1 MSDCLLLNGDSSPV
15 SLLPLSVIDW
25 QEAIKYMVLEKA
37 IPISWHE
44 NWIVHSEHWSTPV
57 PAVLMLTEYT
67 KPKTSVQFSKANV
80 FLRDEYTCQYC
91 GLQLE
96 KKDCTLDHVIPISH
110 GGKTTWQNSATACG
124 PCNAKK
130 GNNHKV
136 VPKKKMHKPDYWEL
150 VNKRKH
156 LNFNIRHDSWR
167 DYLQ

>member
-37 IPISWHE
+37 VPISWHD

-67 KPKTSVQFSKANV
+67 RPKTTVQFSKANV

-91 GLQLE
+91 GDSRFLHVLQHH
-96 KKDCTLDHVIPISH
+96 C
-110 GGKTTWQNSATACG
+110 
-124 PCNAKK
+124 
-130 GNNHKV
+130 
-136 VPKKKMHKPDYWEL
+136 
-150 VNKRKH
+150 
-156 LNFNIRHDSWR
+156 
-167 DYLQ
+167 